1 MKKIYAIG
9 FAALAA
15 VPLAGCYTPE
25 ERAVGGALLGGAT
38 GAAIGAATTGRGSGA
53 AVGAALGAASG
64 AIIGANTAP
73 VYRDPYYYPRPRPG
87 ACTPPRPI
95 PHAAGSS
102 ASRSSIHGAASSP
115 TSACASAA
123 EARSP
128 QVKACAPGPARMF
141 NVR

>member
-73 VYRDPYYYPRPRPG
+73 VYRDPYYYPAP
-87 ACTPPRPI
+87 PPRRVY
-95 PHAAGSS
+95 AAP
-102 ASRSSIHGAASSP
+102 AARCWIERQPVVDSWGRVV
-115 TSACASAA
+115 AYQ
-123 EARSP
+123 R
-128 QVKACAPGPARMF
+128 
-141 NVR
+141 VRVCG

>member
-53 AVGAALGAASG
+53 AVGAAIGAASG

-73 VYRDPYYYPRPRPG
+73 VYGDPYYYPAP
-87 ACTPPRPI
+87 PPRRVY
-95 PHAAGSS
+95 AAP
-102 ASRSSIHGAASSP
+102 AY
-115 TSACASAA
+115 
-123 EARSP
+123 
-128 QVKACAPGPARMF
+128 PARCWIERQPVVDSWGRVVAYQR
-141 NVR
+141 VRVCG